1 MENTSDSNSD
11 QNDSQS
17 VEFPSEG
24 ALLGIDFGTKR
35 LGFAVCDRAQT
46 IASPMENYQRQSE
59 QVDRRALLRLIEDY
73 RIKGLVVGY
82 PVHMSGDESDSA
94 IAAREFAEW
103 AAKESQLPMLLWD
116 ERFSSISADYS
127 LLLSQ
132 LSDKKKKAKRDM
144 LAARAILQTFLD
156 AEDRDEKPADLR

>member
-1 MENTSDSNSD
+1 MENTSDASSN
-11 QNDSQS
+11 QNDAPTP
-17 VEFPSEG
+17 EFPSEG

-46 IASPMENYQRQSE
+46 IASPVENYQRQSE
-59 QVDRRALLRLIEDY
+59 QVDRRALLRLVEDY

-82 PVHMSGDESDSA
+82 PVHMSGDESESA
-94 IAAREFAEW
+94 IAAREFAQW

-156 AEDRDEKPADLR
+156 AEDRNEKPIDLR

>member
-1 MENTSDSNSD
+1 MENTSDASSN
-11 QNDSQS
+11 QNDAPSP
-17 VEFPSEG
+17 EFPSEG

-46 IASPMENYQRQSE
+46 IASPVENYQRQSE
-59 QVDRRALLRLIEDY
+59 QVDRRALLRLVEDY

-82 PVHMSGDESDSA
+82 PVHMSGDESESA
-94 IAAREFAEW
+94 IAAREFAQW

-156 AEDRDEKPADLR
+156 AEDRNEKPIDLR